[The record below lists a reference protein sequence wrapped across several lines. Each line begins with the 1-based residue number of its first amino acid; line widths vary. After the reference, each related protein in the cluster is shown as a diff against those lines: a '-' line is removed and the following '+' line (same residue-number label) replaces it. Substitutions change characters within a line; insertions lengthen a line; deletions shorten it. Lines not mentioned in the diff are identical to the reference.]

1 MPKKMPDQMMAD
13 LQEQRRQCG
22 HVPGVP
28 LARCA
33 MLPDAEEPD
42 SLSCATSWDRHLI
55 LRRARGWAID
65 NLAAHAVRSKAPPA
79 SLRMP
84 SRPCPQEV
92 VEPLDANDPL
102 RGVAGKCLVKVVE
115 RPFGMLVANHGLPR
129 VTDVK
134 PASAAAGAGVR
145 IGWVVTAI
153 DNLAVDSSTWKGAF
167 RETLVP
173 FIVAFDTKAPL
184 HTGTAFLPTGDP
196 TTDGAPPKAAPNP
209 SKPPVTTL
217 GPVAG
222 SVGASSSAGAAGG
235 AVSSVEADARAAPRL
250 RISAVSYEC
259 AASGERLPLPS
270 PPLPRLDDAVAAPV
284 PVPIAEDPEDRVL
297 LQELAELF
305 PRSRQRL
312 GSQPLPARQPA
323 QGGPT
328 PRDSYYN
335 YADLSAG
342 GPRGGGGAAAPTPGP
357 PTLPA
362 RPAAPVPFT
371 PQAGEESS
379 PPAQQGLQNLP
390 SPRRGPIDPMA
401 AREGPP
407 LPTVEDRR
415 YGRVYSTVWGHFVE
429 GYGYG
434 RNKAIHFA

>member
-33 MLPDAEEPD
+33 VLPDSEEPD
-42 SLSCATSWDRHLI
+42 SLSCATSWVP
-55 LRRARGWAID
+55 AVD

-84 SRPCPQEV
+84 SRPCPRPQEV

-102 RGVAGKCLVKVVE
+102 RGVAGKCLVTVVE
-115 RPFGMLVANHGLPR
+115 RPFGMLVANHGPPR
-129 VTDVK
+129 VIDVK

-222 SVGASSSAGAAGG
+222 
-235 AVSSVEADARAAPRL
+235 AAPGL
-250 RISAVSYEC
+250 RISAAFYQC
-259 AASGERLPLPS
+259 AASGKHLPLPS

-284 PVPIAEDPEDRVL
+284 PVPIADTGSYGRERERRCL
-297 LQELAELF
+297 LAEL
-305 PRSRQRL
+305 QDIL
-312 GSQPLPARQPA
+312 EA
-323 QGGPT
+323 
-328 PRDSYYN
+328 
-335 YADLSAG
+335 
-342 GPRGGGGAAAPTPGP
+342 
-357 PTLPA
+357 
-362 RPAAPVPFT
+362 PAAEIE
-371 PQAGEESS
+371 AE
-379 PPAQQGLQNLP
+379 
-390 SPRRGPIDPMA
+390 RRVVA
-401 AREGPP
+401 F
-407 LPTVEDRR
+407 LW
-415 YGRVYSTVWGHFVE
+415 STG
-429 GYGYG
+429 
-434 RNKAIHFA
+434 

>member
-33 MLPDAEEPD
+33 VLPDAEEPD
-42 SLSCATSWDRHLI
+42 SLSCATSWVP
-55 LRRARGWAID
+55 AID
-65 NLAAHAVRSKAPPA
+65 NLATHTVGCKAPPA
-79 SLRMP
+79 RLRMP

-115 RPFGMLVANHGLPR
+115 RPFGMLVANPGLPR

-153 DNLAVDSSTWKGAF
+153 DNLAVDSSTWEGAF

-209 SKPPVTTL
+209 PKPPVTTL

-222 SVGASSSAGAAGG
+222 
-235 AVSSVEADARAAPRL
+235 AAPGL
-250 RISAVSYEC
+250 RISVAFYQC
-259 AASGERLPLPS
+259 AASGKHLPWRS

-284 PVPIAEDPEDRVL
+284 PVPIADTGSYGSERERRRL
-297 LQELAELF
+297 LAEL
-305 PRSRQRL
+305 QVIL
-312 GSQPLPARQPA
+312 EA
-323 QGGPT
+323 
-328 PRDSYYN
+328 
-335 YADLSAG
+335 
-342 GPRGGGGAAAPTPGP
+342 
-357 PTLPA
+357 
-362 RPAAPVPFT
+362 PAADIEAERQLV
-371 PQAGEESS
+371 ALLWG
-379 PPAQQGLQNLP
+379 
-390 SPRRGPIDPMA
+390 RG
-401 AREGPP
+401 
-407 LPTVEDRR
+407 
-415 YGRVYSTVWGHFVE
+415 
-429 GYGYG
+429 
-434 RNKAIHFA
+434 